1 LKLIHTSDLHL
12 GISLYGYSLIE
23 DQKYILD
30 QIIQIAE
37 DEKTD
42 GIIIAG
48 DVYDKSIPSV
58 EAIKLFENFLK
69 EAAERKINVFI
80 ISGNH
85 DSAERLTFGSEFM
98 KSSGI
103 YFSDSFCGSAKSVQ
117 LKDSF
122 GNVNLWLLPFIRPQ
136 NVRPYFSDRE
146 IPDYN
151 TAVKTVIDSM
161 GINST
166 ERNILVTH
174 QNVTNA
180 IRCDSEE
187 LIFGGLDNINSDI
200 FSDFDYV
207 ALGHIHSPQHIQ
219 KESVRYC
226 GTPLKYSASEINQKK
241 SVTVIELKEKSNL
254 NIRTRELQPL
264 HDMRQIKDS
273 FDSII
278 KNASADTKD
287 HEDYINIVL
296 TDETDIPDAM
306 SRLRQVYPRT
316 LQIEYDNY
324 RTQHITDSIKM
335 SSVKKMNPEEV
346 FRAFYY
352 DRTESELTEDQ
363 TEYLKTVIEEIWSN
377 EE

>member
-1 LKLIHTSDLHL
+1 MKLIHTSDLHL
-12 GISLYGYSLIE
+12 GISLYGYSLTE

-30 QIIQIAE
+30 HIIQITE
-37 DEKTD
+37 EEKAD
-42 GIIIAG
+42 GIVIAG
-48 DVYDKSIPSV
+48 DVYDKAIPSV

-69 EAAERKINVFI
+69 QLTERRIKVFI

-85 DSAERLTFGSEFM
+85 DSAERLTFGSTFM
-98 KSSGI
+98 ESSGI
-103 YFSDSFCGSAKSVQ
+103 YFSDSFNGSVKSVK

-122 GNVNLWLLPFIRPQ
+122 GNVNLWLLPFVRPQ
-136 NVRPYFSDRE
+136 NIRPYFSEIE

-151 TAVKTVIDSM
+151 AALKTVIDSM
-161 GINST
+161 EINTS
-166 ERNILVTH
+166 ERNVLITH

-187 LIFGGLDNINSDI
+187 LIFGGLDNVNSDI
-200 FSDFDYV
+200 FYNFDYV

-219 KESVRYC
+219 KEFIRYC

-241 SVTVIELKEKSNL
+241 SVTVIELNEKNNL

-264 HDMRQIKDS
+264 HNMRQIKDN

-278 KNASADTKD
+278 QNESADTHD
-287 HEDYINIVL
+287 HEDYINIIL

-306 SRLRQVYPRT
+306 SRLRQIYPRT

-324 RTQHITDSIKM
+324 RTQHISDSIKINN
-335 SSVKKMNPEEV
+335 VKKMNPEEV
-346 FRAFYY
+346 FKAFYY
-352 DRTESELTEDQ
+352 DRTESELTEEQ
-363 TEYLKTVIEEIWSN
+363 AGYLKTVIEEIWSN